1 MKVFNINILYGRKVK
16 FSIGY
21 TYTSIPRPI
30 PLFILVFCV
39 AFYIVFTFCTDV
51 RLTSHF
57 IAARCYEQAW
67 PMPSGDVRLSGTFVY
82 SVETNKCIFRIASP
96 SGSHTILVFAY
107 QALWQYSDGDSPN
120 GASNADGV
128 GKHRDSQSISGYML
142 TVRLPSVIHSAAMD
156 HGNVM
161 TVAGKRRRLFFTV
174 DDDEVFMTRSLKIS
188 PNTTE
193 QHLIVRTRKREA
205 EIIIKD
211 CAQGIILLKLSTD
224 RHKASRDLCD
234 SRATCNTRNSAV
246 AERPRDA
253 SSLSVV
259 KSTILRVQS
268 FITSYFG
275 FTFTITNANNLIL
288 FCSLRRATETCRH
301 KQDNES

>member
-1 MKVFNINILYGRKVK
+1 
-16 FSIGY
+16 
-21 TYTSIPRPI
+21 
-30 PLFILVFCV
+30 
-39 AFYIVFTFCTDV
+39 
-51 RLTSHF
+51 
-57 IAARCYEQAW
+57 
-67 PMPSGDVRLSGTFVY
+67 MPSGDVRLSGTFVY

-161 TVAGKRRRLFFTV
+161 TVAGKRRRLFFTI

-288 FCSLRRATETCRH
+288 FCSLRRATETCDMRDYKTMNLDARRFIVTVCTIDRRRRLVATVEIVNDTQH
-301 KQDNES
+301 SIGHRSQRQILIENRESCPS